1 MQVVAIVVV
10 DDPFIGLKPLKY
22 KVGTNK
28 PDTACD
34 EDAHKTTPSE
44 NATWSRQLAEL
55 VLIFPKTVTALFAFV
70 FEPKLSL
77 LKQAVSAPIATLLR
91 LFSNP
96 HPTEPPRFKRIDRD
110 LWLPNSGV
118 GRQWQRPLEPTD
130 TLHKL
135 RD

>member
-55 VLIFPKTVTALFAFV
+55 VLIFPKDSLHNSTA
-70 FEPKLSL
+70 
-77 LKQAVSAPIATLLR
+77 T
-91 LFSNP
+91 
-96 HPTEPPRFKRIDRD
+96 
-110 LWLPNSGV
+110 G
-118 GRQWQRPLEPTD
+118 
-130 TLHKL
+130 
-135 RD
+135 